1 MSEFIQHLLTP
12 FHYDY
17 MLRAIWV
24 SALIGGTCGFLSSF
38 VTLKGWSLMGDALS
52 HAVVPGVA
60 LAYILGLPFALGAFV
75 AGLLAAATMAFIKA
89 KSRIREDATIG
100 IVFTAY
106 FALGLLLISLFP
118 ARVDLKVILLGNIL
132 GISDPDIWQVI
143 AISAVTLL
151 VLGLKWKDLM
161 LFCFD
166 PNQAR
171 ALGLRAGG
179 LHVTLLALLA
189 ATAVA
194 ALQAVGA
201 CLVVAMLVTPG
212 ATAYLLTDRFGKMLW
227 LSSAMGA
234 ATSLAGAYGSY
245 FFNGATGGC
254 IVTLQTLVFLAA
266 FLFAPKHGMLASQR
280 RLSGAATQTA
290 A

>member
-1 MSEFIQHLLTP
+1 
-12 FHYDY
+12 
-17 MLRAIWV
+17 
-24 SALIGGTCGFLSSF
+24 
-38 VTLKGWSLMGDALS
+38 MGDALS

-60 LAYILGLPFALGAFV
+60 VAYILGMPFALGAFV
-75 AGLLAAATMAFIKA
+75 AGLLSAGTMAFIKA

-118 ARVDLKVILLGNIL
+118 ARVDLRVILLGNIL

-143 AISAVTLL
+143 AISGVTLA
-151 VLGLKWKDLM
+151 VLSLKWRDLM
-161 LFCFD
+161 LLCFD

-171 ALGLRAGG
+171 TLGLRAGL

-212 ATAYLLTDRFGKMLW
+212 ATAYLLTDRFGRMIWLASIMGV
-227 LSSAMGA
+227 LSS
-234 ATSLAGAYGSY
+234 LVGAYASY

-254 IVTLQTLVFLAA
+254 IVTLQTLIFLAA
-266 FLFAPKHGMLASQR
+266 FFFAPKHGVLASKR
-280 RLSGAATQTA
+280 RMRVSALQQ
-290 A
+290 

>member
-1 MSEFIQHLLTP
+1 MSELLQSLLTP

-24 SALIGGTCGFLSSF
+24 SALIGGVCGFLSSF

-60 LAYILGLPFALGAFV
+60 LAYILGLPFAFGAFV

-132 GISDPDIWQVI
+132 GISDPDIWQVVM
-143 AISAVTLL
+143 ISAVTLV

-171 ALGLRAGG
+171 TLGLPAGG

-227 LSSAMGA
+227 LSSVMGV
-234 ATSLAGAYGSY
+234 ATSLVGVYASY

-266 FLFAPKHGMLASQR
+266 FLFAPKHGMFASQR
-280 RLSGAATQTA
+280 RLSRAATLPA
-290 A
+290 P

>member
-1 MSEFIQHLLTP
+1 MSEFIQSLLTP

-132 GISDPDIWQVI
+132 SISDPDIWQVI

-171 ALGLRAGG
+171 TLGLRAGA
-179 LHVTLLALLA
+179 LHVILLALLA

-227 LSSAMGA
+227 LSSSMGVV
-234 ATSLAGAYGSY
+234 TSLAGAYGSY

-280 RLSGAATQTA
+280 RLGREATSPA
-290 A
+290 P